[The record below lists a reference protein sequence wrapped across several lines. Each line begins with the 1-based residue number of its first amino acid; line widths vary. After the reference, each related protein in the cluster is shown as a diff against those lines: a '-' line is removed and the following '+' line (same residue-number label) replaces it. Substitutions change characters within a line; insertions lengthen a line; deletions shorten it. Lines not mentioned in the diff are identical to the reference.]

1 MYFPSTP
8 IDIGIGRCAPKYI
21 LEVFLICIFFIKLK
35 FFFFIKLKFFFF
47 IKLNFSVEVLNSSS
61 LKISLSGLK
70 ISSLAKIKS
79 LEKKRKKKRLL

>member
-21 LEVFLICIFFIKLK
+21 LEVFLFCI
-35 FFFFIKLKFFFF
+35 FFF
-47 IKLNFSVEVLNSSS
+47 IKLNFTVEVLNSSS

>member
-35 FFFFIKLKFFFF
+35 FFIFIKS
-47 IKLNFSVEVLNSSS
+47 NFSVEVLNSSS

>member
-1 MYFPSTP
+1 MYFP

-35 FFFFIKLKFFFF
+35 FFFFIKS
-47 IKLNFSVEVLNSSS
+47 NFSVEVLNSSS

>member
-21 LEVFLICIFFIKLK
+21 LEVFLFCI
-35 FFFFIKLKFFFF
+35 FFIKLKFFFF